1 MDVAQRQPDQ
11 GHECRAEG
19 TRTPRALT
27 SLTLDRTQVTDEGL
41 ASLAKLSRLTTLSLD
56 ETQVSPA
63 VGHRVALAWSAL

>member
-1 MDVAQRQPDQ
+1 
-11 GHECRAEG
+11 
-19 TRTPRALT
+19 
-27 SLTLDRTQVTDEGL
+27 VTDEGL